1 MSKTVISYGADH
13 TKKYVKSV
21 VADFLVE
28 ENEDKSEMQIISDI
42 NLLLRQKSKHRVV
55 GLDLLRDYVDNLQYK
70 QPVQHN
76 FTDDELFSLIEPKF
90 INNHTTMYEY
100 ARYMQE
106 HGKQMKAKYD
116 ELVKAKERYNRI
128 NDLSNSLKE

>member
-1 MSKTVISYGADH
+1 MANKLVIPYGSKH

-42 NLLLRQKSKHRVV
+42 NLLLRQKSKHRAV
-55 GLDLLRDYVDNLQYK
+55 GIDLLRDYVDNLQYK
-70 QPVQHN
+70 QPIQHN
-76 FTDDELFSLIEPKF
+76 FTDEELFSLIEPRF
-90 INNHTTMYEY
+90 VNNHTTMYEY

-106 HGKQMKAKYD
+106 HSNQMKAKYD
-116 ELVKAKERYNRI
+116 ELVKAKELY
-128 NDLSNSLKE
+128 LKSNQPSKSD